1 MDNKELDFGL
11 DEETVETVEETD
23 KVVSMEEK
31 KKRKPWFDW
40 EVGENTY
47 KLVLTTTNIMK
58 VEEKYRTNI
67 VNLVSV
73 DGLPRLSVMLTI
85 VQAAML
91 QYQHGIR
98 SDKVAAIYEQYLRE
112 GGSQTDLLS
121 DVILPTMTVSGFFTE
136 AQAAVMENKMDGMDA
151 LI

>member
-11 DEETVETVEETD
+11 DEETVETEESE

-31 KKRKPWFDW
+31 KKRKPWVDW

-47 KLVLTTTNIMK
+47 KLVLTTPNIMK

>member
-11 DEETVETVEETD
+11 DEETVETEESE

-47 KLVLTTTNIMK
+47 KLVLTTPNIMK

-98 SDKVAAIYEQYLRE
+98 SDKVAAIYEQ
-112 GGSQTDLLS
+112 
-121 DVILPTMTVSGFFTE
+121 
-136 AQAAVMENKMDGMDA
+136 
-151 LI
+151 

>member
-1 MDNKELDFGL
+1 MDNKELSFGL
-11 DEETVETVEETD
+11 DEETIETTEETE

-31 KKRKPWFDW
+31 KKRKPWVEW
-40 EVGENTY
+40 EVGETTY
-47 KLVLTTTNIMK
+47 KLVLSTANIMK

-67 VNLVSV
+67 VNLISV

-85 VQAAML
+85 VQASML
-91 QYQHGIR
+91 EYQHGIR
-98 SDKVAAIYEQYLRE
+98 SDKVTAIYEQYLRE

-121 DVILPTMTVSGFFTE
+121 DVIIPVMSASGFFTE